1 MFSWLQWASM
11 CTRFVIKK
19 YVTASIN
26 FVDLISVDRFQ
37 LNNLLAPLIGGFVGT
52 LLLVILIL
60 VLIAV
65 VGVSLMRCGR
75 QKQETEDR
83 NDCKLTLASSHW
95 TIATV
100 YQLYSIQCS
109 MNVYQFII
117 LLLTMENCSF
127 PMKKEVSSLSF
138 TVCLSRTNTQCH
150 E

>member
-95 TIATV
+95 TSTIATV
-100 YQLYSIQCS
+100 CQLYSIQCS
-109 MNVYQFII
+109 INVYQFII
-117 LLLTMENCSF
+117 TMDNCSF
-127 PMKKEVSSLSF
+127 PMKKEVSSLNF
-138 TVCLSRTNTQCH
+138 TVCLSRTNAQYH